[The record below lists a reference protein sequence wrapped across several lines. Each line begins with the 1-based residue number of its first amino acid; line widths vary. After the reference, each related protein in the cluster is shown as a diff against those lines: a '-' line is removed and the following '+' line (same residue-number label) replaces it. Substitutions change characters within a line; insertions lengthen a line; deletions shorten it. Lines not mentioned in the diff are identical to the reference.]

1 MQSRGELDLQV
12 SKRAQLL
19 VQASQ
24 TYDAPRLISAQADAH
39 KRKLRL
45 QQVLELQ
52 RRLGH
57 FEASKECGALA
68 SAGDQPASDA
78 RKKQRQNEAPREK
91 GAPLI
96 ACNNGIGHA
105 APALSTHAVACRS
118 ADHAIG
124 VRQQV
129 ASSTAEESRRLRERE
144 AALVRARCSAASH
157 KLAEQRH

>member
-1 MQSRGELDLQV
+1 MVCSWKQPHRARLLRCVSRQLRLRYRKPQAAQLSDMQSRGELDLQV

-96 ACNNGIGHA
+96 AA
-105 APALSTHAVACRS
+105 AHRM
-118 ADHAIG
+118 
-124 VRQQV
+124 Q
-129 ASSTAEESRRLRERE
+129 
-144 AALVRARCSAASH
+144 
-157 KLAEQRH
+157 